1 MATFEEWKKLDLR
14 TARVIEARLHP
25 NADRLLVIDVDLGPL
40 GPRQIVAGI
49 RAGYAPEALT
59 GKTVVVVANLD
70 PAAIRGV
77 TSHGMLLAVKDG
89 ESLAILGPDREVPPG
104 LPVS

>member
-14 TARVIEARLHP
+14 TARVIEARPHP

-40 GPRQIVAGI
+40 GTRQIIAGI
-49 RAGYAPEALT
+49 RPFYAPEALA
-59 GKTVVVVANLD
+59 GRTVVVIANLE
-70 PAAIRGV
+70 PAVIRGV

-89 ESLAILGPDREVPPG
+89 ESLAILTPDRETPPG